1 MAEIE
6 TRTDIEMIIKRISV
20 IWVVML
26 VMVGIYIGATLFIS
40 YAQVSVF
47 LVDNRFH
54 SMIVGS
60 FSLFAGL
67 EALALW
73 FLDKRFRSKKS
84 IKRFLHG
91 HGATAIGT
99 KIPDISNLSENRLRI
114 FLLPHF
120 LQSSLVKWAMSEA
133 IAMMGVV
140 VSFTTGGLMAP
151 AIFYALAAILLMAT
165 KPSIEDLDLMASV
178 IKS

>member
-1 MAEIE
+1 MNKIE
-6 TRTDIEMIIKRISV
+6 TRDDVDMIIRRIGV
-20 IWVVML
+20 IWVIML
-26 VMVGIYIGATLFIS
+26 VMVGVYIGATLFIS

-67 EALALW
+67 EAIALW
-73 FLDKRFRSKKS
+73 FLDRRFRSKKS
-84 IKRFLHG
+84 VERFFHG
-91 HGATAIGT
+91 GGATAINT
-99 KIPDISNLSENRLRI
+99 KLPDPSSLSENGLRI
-114 FLLPHF
+114 SLLPHF

-140 VSFTTGGLMAP
+140 VSFTTGGLVAP
-151 AIFYALAAILLMAT
+151 AIFYALAAMLLMAT
-165 KPSIEDLDLMASV
+165 KPSIKELDEMVHTIRS
-178 IKS
+178 